1 MNMLSSMQGLF
12 ALVPVYS
19 VTKLSGTYGMN
30 LMQYQANKR
39 TPFPPAST
47 KDSNETFRSKVK
59 VNIFQRK

>member
-1 MNMLSSMQGLF
+1 MLNTMQGLF

-19 VTKLSGTYGMN
+19 ATKLSGTYETN
-30 LMQYQANKR
+30 LMQHQANKR

-59 VNIFQRK
+59 VNIFHRK